1 MKLVEVVEVGV
12 VVTMMSFLIR
22 MSGCLGREMPGLR
35 PVHLSVVCYIVYSFH
50 TIAEHAK
57 PTLAQGR
64 AVWVGGVLGQQ
75 EK

>member
-1 MKLVEVVEVGV
+1 VKLVEVVEVGV
-12 VVTMMSFLIR
+12 IVIM
-22 MSGCLGREMPGLR
+22 MSGCLGRELPGLR
-35 PVHLSVVCYIVYSFH
+35 TVHLSVVCYIVYSFH

-75 EK
+75 QK